1 MWQLQPAAAP
11 LVVAAYPVLKQSS
24 LRCVTAR
31 GARRHAQGLGDL
43 ASARLTC
50 SRGASPCP
58 PTLFFLLCGRKSA
71 PTCQKSGGFHQGEVF
86 RGRFSP
92 LDTGG
97 CDGRGRKRPGRR
109 RSRFQT
115 APFLLVPSFRV
126 DENYSISGRTPPENA
141 RRHAQGACG
150 WGRAFGIMLLRDKNP
165 RIVLYGSAPT
175 TVARCLAFL
184 EYTRQL

>member
-11 LVVAAYPVLKQSS
+11 LVGGSFG
-24 LRCVTAR
+24 LRGR
-31 GARRHAQGLGDL
+31 PWSRRHAPCSNSPRCAAELRAGHAATPRGWVIWLRR
-43 ASARLTC
+43 AWPVFVAR
-50 SRGASPCP
+50 APVP
-58 PTLFFLLCGRKSA
+58 ATLFFLLCGRKSA
-71 PTCQKSGGFHQGEVF
+71 PTCQKSGGFHQGEIF

-126 DENYSISGRTPPENA
+126 DENYSISGRTPPLKM
-141 RRHAQGACG
+141 HAATLRGYAVG
-150 WGRAFGIMLLRDKNP
+150 GGR
-165 RIVLYGSAPT
+165 S
-175 TVARCLAFL
+175 
-184 EYTRQL
+184 E